1 MAKKRMFSL
10 SVIDSDAFTDMPLSA
25 QALYFHLCMRA
36 DDDGFIGNP
45 KRIRGMIG
53 ASDDDLKLLIA
64 KRFLLTFENGVIVIK
79 HWRMHNTL
87 QKDRYTP
94 TDYLDERNM
103 LLIKENKAY
112 SFEEGEPVRSITEAK
127 RKQHGNNLLPVV
139 ETECYRTVD
148 NMEANCNQDVTT
160 TESECFQNGNADKD
174 KIKSSKD
181 KDIDSDID
189 KGGSLNNPSI
199 GNIPKDQQPSAPPPP
214 DKKKVKKPYGQYKHV
229 LLSEE
234 DFIELRRE
242 YSDEDIQDGITYTD
256 AYVQMKG
263 NKQSDYKLAL
273 MKWGIDG
280 GRKQRK
286 KQHNK
291 TPPTNSFNQAQMKSD
306 YDMEQLE
313 QAILSN

>member
-45 KRIRGMIG
+45 KRIKGMIG

-64 KRFLLTFENGVIVIK
+64 KRFLLVFENGVIVIK

-94 TDYLDERNM
+94 TDYLDERNQ

-112 SFEEGEPVRSITEAK
+112 SFNEGEPVKSITDTK
-127 RKQHGNNLLPVV
+127 RKQTGNNLLSCV
-139 ETECYRTVD
+139 ETGCYQNVST
-148 NMEANCNQDVTT
+148 MEA
-160 TESECFQNGNADKD
+160 ECLQTGNADKD
-174 KIKSSKD
+174 KISI
-181 KDIDSDID
+181 DIDI
-189 KGGSLNNPSI
+189 GGSLNNPSNGI
-199 GNIPKDQQPSAPPPP
+199 ISIEQQPSAPPPP
-214 DKKKVKKPYGQYKHV
+214 DTKSIKKPYGQYKHV
-229 LLSEE
+229 LLSENDLE
-234 DFIELRRE
+234 ELRKKFSE
-242 YSDEDIQDGITYTD
+242 EDIRDGITYTD

-286 KQHNK
+286 KQNNK
-291 TPPTNSFNQAQMKSD
+291 TPPSNMFNRQMQSD
-306 YDMEQLE
+306 YNMDELE
-313 QAILSN
+313 RGILSN

>member
-45 KRIRGMIG
+45 KRIKGMIG

-94 TDYLDERNM
+94 TDYLDERNQ

-112 SFEEGEPVRSITEAK
+112 SFDDGEPVRSITDTK
-127 RKQHGNNLLPVV
+127 RKQSGNNLLPCV
-139 ETECYRTVD
+139 ETQCYQDVSKT
-148 NMEANCNQDVTT
+148 ETNCNQNDST
-160 TESECFQNGNADKD
+160 TETECFQNGNADIDKD
-174 KIKSSKD
+174 KISI
-181 KDIDSDID
+181 DI
-189 KGGSLNNPSI
+189 GGSLNNPSNGI
-199 GNIPKDQQPSAPPPP
+199 IPIEQQPSAPPPP
-214 DKKKVKKPYGQYKHV
+214 DTKNIKKPYGQYKHV
-229 LLSEE
+229 FLSENDLE
-234 DFIELRRE
+234 ELRKKFSE
-242 YSDEDIQDGITYTD
+242 EDIQDGITYTD

-263 NKQSDYKLAL
+263 NKQRDYKLAL

-286 KQHNK
+286 KQNNK
-291 TPPTNSFNQAQMKSD
+291 TPPSNSFNRQMQSD
-306 YDMEQLE
+306 YNMDELE

>member
-45 KRIRGMIG
+45 KRIKGMIG

-64 KRFLLTFENGVIVIK
+64 KRFLLNFENGVIVIK

-94 TDYLDERNM
+94 TDYLDERNQ

-112 SFEEGEPVRSITEAK
+112 SFSDGEPVRSITDTK
-127 RKQHGNNLLPVV
+127 RKQSGNNLLPCV
-139 ETECYRTVD
+139 EAESCRTVSK
-148 NMEANCNQDVTT
+148 METNCNQNDSE
-160 TESECFQNGNADKD
+160 TETNCFQNGNADIDKD
-174 KIKSSKD
+174 KNSI
-181 KDIDSDID
+181 DI
-189 KGGSLNNPSI
+189 GCSLNNPSNEI
-199 GNIPKDQQPSAPPPP
+199 ISIEQQPTAPPPP
-214 DKKKVKKPYGQYKHV
+214 DKKSIKKPYGQYKHV
-229 LLSEE
+229 MLSDN
-234 DFIELRRE
+234 DFAELRQK
-242 YSDEDIQDGITYTD
+242 YSDAEIQDGITYTD
-256 AYVQMKG
+256 EYVQMKG

-280 GRKQRK
+280 GKKHRK
-286 KQHNK
+286 KQNNK
-291 TPPTNSFNQAQMKSD
+291 TPPANSFNRQMQSD
-306 YDMEQLE
+306 YNMDELE